1 MGSVNDLDRTSDFKG
16 EPDYESV
23 ANSTQFKLLIQERK
37 KFIVP
42 LTIFFFFFYFSLPV
56 LTSYTTIL
64 NTPAI
69 GDISWAWIYALAQFV
84 MTWVLCTVYVK
95 KSATFDR
102 KANQIIEDQ
111 LNEGGHA
118 K

>member
-1 MGSVNDLDRTSDFKG
+1 MGSLNELESSSRNRE
-16 EPDYESV
+16 EPDFEKV
-23 ANSTQFKLLIQERK
+23 ADGAQFKELVQERK

-42 LTIFFFFFYFSLPV
+42 MTVFFLVFYFSLPV

-69 GDISWAWIYALAQFV
+69 GDISWAWIFALAQFI

-95 KSATFDR
+95 KSASFDK
-102 KANQIIEDQ
+102 KADQVIES
-111 LNEGGHA
+111 LLKEGG